1 MRKKRI
7 YIGFTKDFEPQV
19 VAANNK
25 KELKDYGLYSIRYLG
40 RSLIDVD
47 YSENRKV
54 IDLTY
59 FSP

>member
-7 YIGFTKDFEPQV
+7 YIGFTKDFETQV

-25 KELKDYGLYSIRYLG
+25 KELKDYGLYSIRCLG